1 MINLKLRKCTSEA
14 NRITKTFVS
23 DTDISLQGNFKTA
36 ENVLAP
42 VIQVES
48 SSDLSAYNYA
58 EITEFGRSYFMQ
70 ARADYN
76 NIWTLTLKVDALS
89 SFAAGVK
96 ASPALAKRTAKTEKI
111 NYYMNDGVF
120 FTEQREVVT
129 YHTFKKNGTNATMG
143 TDAYYLLVAGG

>member
-14 NRITKTFVS
+14 NRITKAFIANA
-23 DTDISLQGNFKTA
+23 DIMIQGNFKTS

-48 SSDLSAYNYA
+48 NTDLSEYNYA

-70 ARADYN
+70 CRADYN

-89 SFAAGVK
+89 SFAAGIK
-96 ASPALAKRTAKTEKI
+96 ASPALAKRTAKTGMI